1 MSENKIKIAVAG
13 VGNLTSA
20 LVQAIEYYKEGHDD
34 ELIHPNLGGF
44 KISDIQ
50 IVAAFDVDDRKVN
63 KDLSEAIFAA
73 PNNKEKVID
82 VNSLGVK
89 VMMGPLEDGLSEYT
103 DDVVII
109 SKEKPVDV
117 LSVLKETSAELL
129 ILNTPS
135 GSQLANKKYV
145 EFALA
150 ANMGLI
156 NCTPSNIVRDNEIVR
171 EFTSKG
177 LPLFGDD
184 LQSQAGGTVFHK
196 GVLEVLHE
204 QGIKVDDTY
213 QLDVSGGLEGLTT
226 LDYDRRTL
234 KRTTKENSIARSL
247 PYETNI
253 AAGTTD
259 YLDFLGSR
267 RIGHYWIKGKGFL
280 GQNVK
285 IDITMQTDDGSNG
298 AASLVDA
305 IRSGK
310 LALRRGIAGPVSTVC
325 CHIFKAPPSY
335 MSRTDAINAF
345 EEFISGERSS

>member
-20 LVQAIEYYKEGHDD
+20 LVQAIEYYKDGHDD

-44 KISDIQ
+44 KISDIE

-63 KDLSEAIFAA
+63 KDISEAIFAA

-156 NCTPSNIVRDNEIVR
+156 NCTPSN
-171 EFTSKG
+171 
-177 LPLFGDD
+177 
-184 LQSQAGGTVFHK
+184 GT
-196 GVLEVLHE
+196 
-204 QGIKVDDTY
+204 
-213 QLDVSGGLEGLTT
+213 
-226 LDYDRRTL
+226 
-234 KRTTKENSIARSL
+234 
-247 PYETNI
+247 
-253 AAGTTD
+253 
-259 YLDFLGSR
+259 
-267 RIGHYWIKGKGFL
+267 
-280 GQNVK
+280 
-285 IDITMQTDDGSNG
+285 
-298 AASLVDA
+298 
-305 IRSGK
+305 
-310 LALRRGIAGPVSTVC
+310 
-325 CHIFKAPPSY
+325 
-335 MSRTDAINAF
+335 IN
-345 EEFISGERSS
+345 